1 MCVWVC
7 RWTTRTVSCEV
18 APGQLSHAVC
28 HRNSPT
34 NRHTSTL
41 PPPLISSHS
50 LSFALSL
57 SLHAT
62 TGQADGSPSA
72 HRARKSMWIKGYTQ
86 QVWRAARVIAVRQRG
101 GPQPT
106 CLPGSGTSGWGF
118 VEWWA
123 CCRQPLLLPPR
134 PAPCR
139 KEKPASVQFFC
150 SQMKQMSG
158 CSSVWWT
165 ARLCPC
171 AFVCYFEARGPGS
184 GDALYLYHWM
194 WWLVWATLALGK
206 VKVKSQNVAM

>member
-7 RWTTRTVSCEV
+7 WWTTRTVSCEV
-18 APGQLSHAVC
+18 APGQLSHPVC
-28 HRNSPT
+28 HRNSHT
-34 NRHTSTL
+34 NRYTSTL

-50 LSFALSL
+50 LSLF
-57 SLHAT
+57 T
-62 TGQADGSPSA
+62 PQQARQMAAPQPTVPGKACELKVIPSRSEELPA
-72 HRARKSMWIKGYTQ
+72 SSRCG
-86 QVWRAARVIAVRQRG
+86 RG
-101 GPQPT
+101 GGLQPT

-165 ARLCPC
+165 ARLCSC
-171 AFVCYFEARGPGS
+171 AFVCYFEARGLGS
-184 GDALYLYHWM
+184 GDALYLNVVVGVSH
-194 WWLVWATLALGK
+194 TCCTQS
-206 VKVKSQNVAM
+206 KS

>member
-1 MCVWVC
+1 MCVGLLMDHQNSILWGGS
-7 RWTTRTVSCEV
+7 WAAQSSSM
-18 APGQLSHAVC
+18 PPQLSYKQIHF
-28 HRNSPT
+28 HSP
-34 NRHTSTL
+34 S
-41 PPPLISSHS
+41 SSH
-50 LSFALSL
+50 FLSL
-57 SLHAT
+57 SLSLFT
-62 TGQADGSPSA
+62 PQQARQMAAPQPTVPGKACELKVIPSRSEELPA
-72 HRARKSMWIKGYTQ
+72 SSRCG
-86 QVWRAARVIAVRQRG
+86 RG
-101 GPQPT
+101 GGQPT

-171 AFVCYFEARGPGS
+171 AFVCYFEARGLGS

-194 WWLVWATLALGK
+194 WWLVWATLAVGK

>member
-1 MCVWVC
+1 MDHQNSILWGGSWAAQSSSVPP
-7 RWTTRTVSCEV
+7 R
-18 APGQLSHAVC
+18 LSYKQIHF
-28 HRNSPT
+28 HSP
-34 NRHTSTL
+34 S
-41 PPPLISSHS
+41 SSHF
-50 LSFALSL
+50 LSLSL
-57 SLHAT
+57 SLHTT

-86 QVWRAARVIAVRQRG
+86 QVWRAASIIAVRQRG

-165 ARLCPC
+165 AQLCPY
-171 AFVCYFEARGPGS
+171 AFVCYFEVRGLGS
-184 GDALYLYHWM
+184 GGALYLNVVVGVSH
-194 WWLVWATLALGK
+194 TCCTQS
-206 VKVKSQNVAM
+206 KS